1 MKKTLVAAFAILASL
16 AFSACSKKTEEVQQT
31 VKLRVH
37 YYKQENVDGLGNIFN
52 EFERKNPDIKIEL
65 VVNTNEEMERL
76 ANEGNLPDIIQVAS
90 YARVKEYASRGLV
103 EDLSDTDFI
112 THVLPSSLPAVT
124 WNRKVFA
131 VPMDYAGIG
140 ILYNKDIFKR
150 LGIKVPET
158 FSQLEAACKKLKASG
173 IDPFGVLLKENWSM
187 GHFITMM
194 HTALLAQEGKDPT
207 DFITTMNAGLNSYS
221 NVDVKKLQQMLNFYR
236 ANMNSDAAQTDGAY
250 QQKLF
255 AEGKCAM
262 MVQGLWAYVDAKKM
276 NPRLNAGFIPFPV
289 FEKAKDNV
297 FFADVDSCFVVSSQ
311 SSEANKEAAFKFIS
325 WITSAEGQ
333 NLWMEQYKLIP
344 PIKGV
349 DVSTFGGPYVDLMSS
364 VERKGS
370 MPWLFNQYPT
380 EVFEGACKNDS
391 QKYMLKQEDFSVMMN
406 KINSQWAAAVSK

>member
-1 MKKTLVAAFAILASL
+1 MKKILMAAFAILASL
-16 AFSACSKKTEEVQQT
+16 AFSACSKKTEEVQNT
-31 VKLRVH
+31 VTLKVH
-37 YYKQENVDGLGNIFN
+37 YYKQENVDGLRNIFN

-158 FSQLEAACKKLKASG
+158 FSQLETACKKLKASG

-194 HTALLAQEGKDPT
+194 HTALLAQEGKDPA

-236 ANMNSDAAQTDGAY
+236 TNMNRDAAQTDGAY

-311 SSEANKEAAFKFIS
+311 SSEANKEAAFKFMS

-364 VERKGS
+364 VEKKGS
-370 MPWLFNQYPT
+370 MPWAFNQYPT
-380 EVFEGACKNDS
+380 EVFEGACKNDA
-391 QKYMLKQEDFSVMMN
+391 QKYMLKQEDFSTLMGR
-406 KINSQWAAAVSK
+406 IDSQWAAAVSK